1 MFSIKEF
8 SEILN
13 IPESNLNNTHLMYK
27 NNNMEEYFYDYYSKR
42 VEDENSKRKFYDEN
56 IKNKFDIQYEKLDL
70 IELNLVDNVKKF
82 AAYLGKKNGKE
93 YVWFI
98 DRILEYKLIIPKN
111 YKLLEQEFFNALFVI
126 PRTVGLLGHVVEQ
139 KRNDEGLFRLP
150 DDLLFTHE

>member
-13 IPESNLNNTHLMYK
+13 IPESTLNNTHLMYK

-42 VEDENSKRKFYDEN
+42 VEEENSKREFYDEN
-56 IKNKFDIQYEKLDL
+56 IKNRFDIQYEKLNL

-98 DRILEYKLIIPKN
+98 DRILEYKLIVPKN
-111 YKLLEQEFFNALFVI
+111 YKLLEQEFPEICYVSS
-126 PRTVGLLGHVVEQ
+126 LGSIAYREI
-139 KRNDEGLFRLP
+139 KSFRCRI
-150 DDLLFTHE
+150 